1 LPKFEN
7 LRDEVISYFTSRFGV
22 AREVL
27 EELTYTERGGEEVWA
42 TSAPT
47 PAGIMS
53 SRPAGVR
60 ILRRMPRGFKPTT
73 VFLCILGEEITAS
86 RMEIE
91 DESVMRRLLLGQPIA
106 CALGD
111 GYFAISFRGDVL
123 GCGVAKDKKA
133 RALIPTQKRR
143 VLLGCLES
151 ESALTDKHHQENGQL

>member
-1 LPKFEN
+1 MPDCEN
-7 LRDEVISYFTSRFGV
+7 LHDEVVSYFSSRFGV

-27 EELTYTERGGEEVWA
+27 DKLKYAERRGEEVWA

-47 PAGIMS
+47 PTGILS

-60 ILRRMPRGFKPTT
+60 ILRRMPHGFKPTT
-73 VFLCILGEEITAS
+73 IFLCILGDQITSS

-91 DESVMRRLLLGQPIA
+91 DVSVMKQLLLGQPVT
-106 CALGD
+106 CALDD

-123 GCGVAKDKKA
+123 GCGAAKDMRA
-133 RALIPTQKRR
+133 RALIPTHKRH

-151 ESALTDKHHQENGQL
+151 ERASS